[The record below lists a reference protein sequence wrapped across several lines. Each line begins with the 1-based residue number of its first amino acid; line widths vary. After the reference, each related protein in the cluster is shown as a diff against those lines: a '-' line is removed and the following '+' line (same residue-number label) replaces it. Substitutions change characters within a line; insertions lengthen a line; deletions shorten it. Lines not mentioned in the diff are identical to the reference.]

1 MGFLRYDSDF
11 MVMLGRIADYVILNV
26 LCVIFSIPLFTVGAA
41 VTAKYYVA
49 MKLARKEEPNVFKA
63 FINSFR
69 DNFKQATLLWLLSVF
84 LSAFLAMDWFL
95 LKKTGMTN
103 AVSFFQIALFVVT
116 VLVVM
121 SVFCVFP
128 ILARYHVT
136 IRGAVRNAV
145 LFSLLHLPKMILVI
159 FLEVIPYYIGF
170 HYMNWFIGIWLFCTT
185 LSLYYAAGMYA
196 RAFLKVEHEKEKT
209 GEEIQEKAGTD

>member
-103 AVSFFQIALFVVT
+103 AVSFFRLRFLF
-116 VLVVM
+116 
-121 SVFCVFP
+121 
-128 ILARYHVT
+128 
-136 IRGAVRNAV
+136 
-145 LFSLLHLPKMILVI
+145 
-159 FLEVIPYYIGF
+159 
-170 HYMNWFIGIWLFCTT
+170 
-185 LSLYYAAGMYA
+185 
-196 RAFLKVEHEKEKT
+196 
-209 GEEIQEKAGTD
+209 

>member
-103 AVSFFQIALFVVT
+103 AVSFFQIALFVGFLCFSDPRKVSCNNPRCSAQCR
-116 VLVVM
+116 VVFTFTP
-121 SVFCVFP
+121 SKDDT
-128 ILARYHVT
+128 RH
-136 IRGAVRNAV
+136 
-145 LFSLLHLPKMILVI
+145 
-159 FLEVIPYYIGF
+159 IP
-170 HYMNWFIGIWLFCTT
+170 
-185 LSLYYAAGMYA
+185 
-196 RAFLKVEHEKEKT
+196 
-209 GEEIQEKAGTD
+209 

>member
-11 MVMLGRIADYVILNV
+11 MIMLGRIADYVILNV

-63 FINSFR
+63 FIKSFR

-95 LKKTGMTN
+95 LKKTGMAN
-103 AVSFFQIALFVVT
+103 AVSFFQIALL
-116 VLVVM
+116 VL
-121 SVFCVFP
+121 SFP
-128 ILARYHVT
+128 ELLLA
-136 IRGAVRNAV
+136 IK
-145 LFSLLHLPKMILVI
+145 LPI
-159 FLEVIPYYIGF
+159 
-170 HYMNWFIGIWLFCTT
+170 
-185 LSLYYAAGMYA
+185 
-196 RAFLKVEHEKEKT
+196 
-209 GEEIQEKAGTD
+209 

>member
-49 MKLARKEEPNVFKA
+49 MKLARKEEPNVF
-63 FINSFR
+63 R

-103 AVSFFQIALFVVT
+103 AVSFFQIALFVLT

-159 FLEVIPYYIGF
+159 FLEVIPY
-170 HYMNWFIGIWLFCTT
+170 FIILCCRNVCQGI
-185 LSLYYAAGMYA
+185 S
-196 RAFLKVEHEKEKT
+196 
-209 GEEIQEKAGTD
+209 

>member
-103 AVSFFQIALFVVT
+103 P
-116 VLVVM
+116 VLYRISLYELV
-121 SVFCVFP
+121 
-128 ILARYHVT
+128 Y
-136 IRGAVRNAV
+136 RNLAV
-145 LFSLLHLPKMILVI
+145 LYNAFIILCCRNVCQ
-159 FLEVIPYYIGF
+159 
-170 HYMNWFIGIWLFCTT
+170 GI
-185 LSLYYAAGMYA
+185 S
-196 RAFLKVEHEKEKT
+196 
-209 GEEIQEKAGTD
+209 

>member
-1 MGFLRYDSDF
+1 MRSLFSDCAFCFDRACRYVGFL
-11 MVMLGRIADYVILNV
+11 
-26 LCVIFSIPLFTVGAA
+26 C
-41 VTAKYYVA
+41 
-49 MKLARKEEPNVFKA
+49 
-63 FINSFR
+63 
-69 DNFKQATLLWLLSVF
+69 
-84 LSAFLAMDWFL
+84 
-95 LKKTGMTN
+95 
-103 AVSFFQIALFVVT
+103 
-116 VLVVM
+116 
-121 SVFCVFP
+121 FP

>member
-63 FINSFR
+63 FIKSFR

-121 SVFCVFP
+121 SVFVFF
-128 ILARYHVT
+128 RSSQD
-136 IRGAVRNAV
+136 
-145 LFSLLHLPKMILVI
+145 FM
-159 FLEVIPYYIGF
+159 
-170 HYMNWFIGIWLFCTT
+170 
-185 LSLYYAAGMYA
+185 
-196 RAFLKVEHEKEKT
+196 
-209 GEEIQEKAGTD
+209 